1 MPQLQVREVEAAD
14 HDQWVALYSGYR
26 DFYHLAPDDQVVE
39 TTWGWVL
46 NREHLLSGLV
56 AVDEGGEILGLANLR
71 VVARPSAGRLGLFLD
86 DLFTAPA
93 ARGRGA
99 GAALLERAARLAA
112 ETGAVVVRWQTASD
126 NSTARALYD
135 RYATLT
141 PFIVYDM
148 APAADGAQPRV

>member
-14 HDQWVALYSGYR
+14 HDQWVVLYAGYR
-26 DFYHLAPDDQVVE
+26 EFYHLAPDDEVVE
-39 TTWGWVL
+39 TTWRWVL
-46 NREHLLSGLV
+46 NREHALTGLV
-56 AVDEGGEILGLANLR
+56 AVDEGGETGEVVALANLR

-148 APAADGAQPRV
+148 APAAD